1 MEKESNNRFEK
12 IEKLLIF
19 FAYEIKRN
27 TRHFFF
33 FFFLHVTESSYP
45 GIWYIKNIIL
55 FRPFLKVPFS
65 RERCKRKWKI
75 SIGGGRDLRV
85 IRATQ
90 ELWRA
95 TYWSEQRREC
105 HILEYRKSSARAQSS
120 VRFDSPSPSILSFHS
135 FIRDNHNKY
144 KTSVSSVG
152 RSRTRMMCLS
162 VLSDSKRA
170 YKITWNLQFFSPPL
184 YCMEWHNEK
193 RQKRW
198 KENNSWL

>member
-1 MEKESNNRFEK
+1 M
-12 IEKLLIF
+12 
-19 FAYEIKRN
+19 
-27 TRHFFF
+27 
-33 FFFLHVTESSYP
+33 
-45 GIWYIKNIIL
+45 KNIDRR
-55 FRPFLKVPFS
+55 RPWSTRYPSNAVEES
-65 RERCKRKWKI
+65 
-75 SIGGGRDLRV
+75 
-85 IRATQ
+85 
-90 ELWRA
+90 WRA
-95 TYWSEQRREC
+95 TYWGEQRREC
-105 HILEYRKSSARAQSS
+105 HVLEYRKSSARAQSS

-198 KENNSWL
+198 KENNSWSLSIKTVLIDSENI